1 MSRITRRTLMA
12 FGAAGLSVVAA
23 SPLNALDAA
32 PEDGSAREVGFPQG
46 VASGDPTPDSVVL
59 WTRMIPEDGLDAA
72 VEGVVEMAL
81 DADFETVIVRQAVTA
96 RPEDDHTVRVIVTDL
111 DPDQTYYYRF
121 VSGGAVSR
129 PLGRTR
135 TAPAADSERPVRF
148 AAASCQN
155 FEQGRYGSWRML
167 VEQDTAAPEAEQID
181 FVLFLGDF
189 IYEAVGYGQ
198 ERQVPDFPSGGLEI
212 DDGARR
218 CAATVEDYRHL
229 YRTYLADP
237 DLMQAR
243 ARFPFVCTWDD
254 HEFSNDSW
262 QSQSTYAMGGAPAQS
277 RKLAA
282 NQAWFEFIPALLG
295 DAPEFHGRRQ
305 QAHDFEPAMVE
316 DAPFA
321 ARPLQSDNPEP
332 NNAAAI
338 GSLTIYRAFSWG
350 RTLDLVLT
358 DNRSYRSEHAAPD
371 EFAVAMGTSPRAL
384 LPVSLVETLDA
395 GEAAN
400 EGEPPERF
408 TAPDGSQLDNP
419 RRTSPTGTMLG
430 ADQRDWLIDAFTRSS
445 ARWRIWGNSVPLT
458 PLRFDFDTVSD
469 EYERTVLGIDSW
481 DGYPAERDMIL
492 QALKS
497 NGVQNVV
504 SVAGDH
510 HMHFAGLV
518 LDDNYRGDA
527 VMAEFAVA
535 GISSQPTART
545 LERIVPEDNP
555 LRGVVAFDRAI
566 DGREDA
572 NAYNMSMIYGVRA
585 TALTRR
591 TGFEWVGR
599 LARNS
604 EQNPHLRLLDSAAN
618 GFLKLTVEPDSIT
631 AHHVTVALESESA
644 RQIRTIRTRVEDWR
658 MDAPELKLIGL
669 EGEALDPVGFYRRQV
684 AP

>member
-1 MSRITRRTLMA
+1 MHRLTRRTFLA

-23 SPLNALDAA
+23 SPLNALDAL
-32 PEDGSAREVGFPQG
+32 PEDDSARKVGFPQG

-59 WTRMIPEDGLDAA
+59 WTRMIPEDGPDAP
-72 VEGVVEMAL
+72 VEGVVEMSQ
-81 DADFETVIVRQAVTA
+81 DADFDTLIVRQAVTA
-96 RPEDDHTVRVIVTDL
+96 RPENDHTVRVVVTDL
-111 DPDQTYYYRF
+111 DSDQTYYYRF
-121 VSGGAVSR
+121 VSGEAVSW

-155 FEQGRYGSWRML
+155 YEQGRYGAWRML
-167 VEQDTAAPEAEQID
+167 VEQDQAAPETEQID

-189 IYEAVGYGQ
+189 IYEAIGYGQ

-218 CAATVEDYRHL
+218 CAATLEDYRHL
-229 YRTYLADP
+229 YRTYLTDP

-262 QSQSTYAMGGAPAQS
+262 QSQSTYAVGGAPAQS

-295 DAPEFHGRRQ
+295 EAPDFHDRRQ
-305 QAHDFEPAMVE
+305 EAHDFEPARVE

-321 ARPLQSDNPEP
+321 HRPLQSEAPEP

-338 GSLTIYRAFSWG
+338 GSLRIYRAFSWG

-358 DNRSYRSEHAAPD
+358 DNRSYRSEHAVPD
-371 EFAVAMGTSPRAL
+371 AFAIAMGTSPRAL

-400 EGEPPERF
+400 EGAPPESF
-408 TAPDGSQLDNP
+408 TAPDGSQLENP
-419 RRTSPTGTMLG
+419 RRASPTGTMLG
-430 ADQRDWLIDAFTRSS
+430 AEQRDWLIDAFTRSS
-445 ARWRIWGNSVPLT
+445 ARWRIWGNSLPLT
-458 PLRFDFDTVSD
+458 PLRFDFDKAGA
-469 EYERTVLGIDSW
+469 EYESTVLGIDSW
-481 DGYPAERDMIL
+481 EGYPSERDMIL
-492 QALKS
+492 QALQS

-518 LDDNYRGDA
+518 LDDNYRGGA

-535 GISSQPTART
+535 GISSQPFAST
-545 LERIVPEDNP
+545 LERYVPEDNP

-566 DGREDA
+566 DGRENA
-572 NAYNMSMIYGVRA
+572 NAYNMSMMYGVRA

-599 LARNS
+599 LAHNR
-604 EQNPHLRLLDSAAN
+604 EQNRHLRMLDSAAN
-618 GFLKLTVEPDSIT
+618 GYLLLTVDSAGVT
-631 AHHVTVALESESA
+631 AHHVTVSLENEAA
-644 RQIRTIRTRVEDWR
+644 RPLRMITSRVKDWR
-658 MDAPELKLIGL
+658 MHVPELKLIRL
-669 EGEALDPVGFYRRQV
+669 EGEALDPVGYYRRHV
-684 AP
+684 AE